1 MAGRPSF
8 TTTDVHPWH
17 LGNQRLRPP
26 EHLGEIERKAFVD
39 LIARTP
45 QAQFVE
51 ADVPLLTRWCELE
64 LQAQTAAAELR
75 THGMLTPAGERSPWL
90 AIHAAAVKGQAMLA
104 LRLRLGPQSRASK
117 APKSLPAK
125 MSYYERMDLLDDSD
139 EDEPPH

>member
-1 MAGRPSF
+1 MGRPSF
-8 TTTDVHPWH
+8 TTTNVTPWYDQ
-17 LGNQRLRPP
+17 GRRLQPP
-26 EHLGEIERKAFVD
+26 EHLGPIEKQAFID
-39 LIARTP
+39 LTSRVPA
-45 QAQFVE
+45 AQFVE
-51 ADVPLLTRWCELE
+51 ADLPLLTRWCELE

-75 THGMLTPAGERSPWL
+75 AHSMLTPAGERSPWL
-90 AIHAAAVKGQAMLA
+90 AVHAAAVKGQAMLA